1 MNQFY
6 IILVLLLFGS
16 LLLNSQNNDKIEEND
31 KITYFQQD
39 STDTDVVDSV
49 PDPIVVNSK
58 IVFKTFDDDFLKITL
73 KKIGAVNKI
82 LVHDGFLRKGTHELT
97 IDSRLMK
104 PGFYIIEINSRRY
117 IVRKRLQLL

>member
-6 IILVLLLFGS
+6 IIVVLLLFGS
-16 LLLNSQNNDKIEEND
+16 LLLNSQISDEIDEHD
-31 KITYFQQD
+31 SIIYFQQD

-49 PDPIVVNSK
+49 PDPIVVNNK
-58 IVFKTFDDDFLKITL
+58 IVFRTYEDDFLKITI

-82 LVHDGFLRKGTHELT
+82 LVHDGFLAKGTHELT

-104 PGFYIIEINSRRY
+104 PGFYIIEIHSSRY